1 MSPGADE
8 SAAGRPVDRSVDRP
22 VDRSATVRVVEY
34 DPKWPRLFAEE
45 AAVLRG
51 VFGSEPVAIE
61 HIGSTAVP
69 GLPAKPI
76 IDIMAGV
83 SGWDVFDLVVERLA
97 AVGYRY
103 TPEAEK
109 DDPSRKVFRKGPSD
123 LSHLRTHHLHVTELD
138 GFYWQRMLAFR
149 DRLRSHPEEAAAY
162 VALKRELASRFA
174 NESRRYTAGKA
185 EFVIEIERR
194 AGVRR

>member
-1 MSPGADE
+1 MGGPDE
-8 SAAGRPVDRSVDRP
+8 SGSSRPAA
-22 VDRSATVRVVEY
+22 VRVEDY
-34 DPKWPRLFAEE
+34 DPSWPRLFAEE
-45 AAVLRG
+45 AVVLRRAL
-51 VFGSEPVAIE
+51 GSEVVAVE

-83 SGWDVFDLVVERLA
+83 TGWDGFGLVVERLA

-109 DDPSRKVFRKGPSD
+109 DDPSRRVFRKGPSD
-123 LSHLRTHHLHVTELD
+123 LRYLRTHHLHVKELD

-149 DRLRSHPEEAAAY
+149 DRLRRCPEEAVAY
-162 VALKRELASRFA
+162 VALKRDLAARFA

-185 EFVIEIERR
+185 EFVTELERR

>member
-1 MSPGADE
+1 MSPG
-8 SAAGRPVDRSVDRP
+8 PDRP
-22 VDRSATVRVVEY
+22 AAVRVEEY
-34 DPKWPRLFAEE
+34 DPSWTRLFAEE
-45 AAVLRG
+45 AVVLRG
-51 VFGSEPVAIE
+51 ALGDEVVAVE

-76 IDIMAGV
+76 VDIMGGV
-83 SGWDVFDLVVERLA
+83 AGWDGFGLVVDRLA

-109 DDPSRKVFRKGPSD
+109 DDPSRRVFRKGPSD
-123 LSHLRTHHLHVTELD
+123 LSLPRTHHLHVTELD

-149 DRLRSHPEEAAAY
+149 DRLREHPDEAAAY
-162 VALKRELASRFA
+162 VALKRRLASRFA

-185 EFVIEIERR
+185 EFVMEIERR

>member
-1 MSPGADE
+1 MGGPAEPGADE
-8 SAAGRPVDRSVDRP
+8 SAAGRPVDRP
-22 VDRSATVRVVEY
+22 ATVRVVEY
-34 DPKWPRLFAEE
+34 DPEWPRRFAEE
-45 AAVLRG
+45 AVVLRG
-51 VFGSEPVAIE
+51 AFGSELVAVE

-83 SGWDVFDLVVERLA
+83 TGWEGFELIVERLA

-162 VALKRELASRFA
+162 VALKQELAARFA

-185 EFVIEIERR
+185 EFVTEIERR
-194 AGVRR
+194 AGVRS

>member
-1 MSPGADE
+1 M
-8 SAAGRPVDRSVDRP
+8 GRPWPRAVRP
-22 VDRSATVRVVEY
+22 AAVRVEDY
-34 DPKWPRLFAEE
+34 DPSWPRLFAEE

-51 VFGSEPVAIE
+51 ALGPEDVAIE

-76 IDIMAGV
+76 IDIMAGLAD
-83 SGWDVFDLVVERLA
+83 WDGFGLVVERLA

-123 LSHLRTHHLHVTELD
+123 LSHLRTHHLHVTDLD

-149 DRLRSHPEEAAAY
+149 DRLRQHPDEAAAY

-174 NESRRYTAGKA
+174 HEPRRYTAGKA
-185 EFVIEIERR
+185 EFVTEIERR
-194 AGVRR
+194 AGVRS